1 MYNEDRSGEFWGIVT
16 WVSISYFVLFVV
28 VNVAGIIWIKMT
40 TEPPK
45 KKIKKTNKIKIK
57 Y

>member
-16 WVSISYFVLFVV
+16 WISISYFVLFVV

-45 KKIKKTNKIKIK
+45 KKIKKTIDWKRR
-57 Y
+57 